1 MFIFLLFLFL
11 SDLLTKIQVRHGCQ
25 GPRPCPR
32 LADDI
37 PEIDIVFPNGHEDS
51 LVLQRYYSS
60 PEARMA
66 GEKHCNFF
74 GHLKHDS
81 KACVA
86 VTGCYPEENMEFT
99 INSQHSTQANMFI
112 LEKNGNL
119 VPVQSAFKVSILL
132 YLINN
137 LALKI

>member
-1 MFIFLLFLFL
+1 MFIFLLFLL
-11 SDLLTKIQVRHGCQ
+11 LLDLTKIQVRHGCQ

-132 YLINN
+132 
-137 LALKI
+137 